1 MKFYNLCWK
10 YIQLRVNKYLEQLL
24 ACVNTYRDSVY
35 ENESESVQELARRA
49 MFLALAIYDQA
60 RRKEVS

>member
-1 MKFYNLCWK
+1 M
-10 YIQLRVNKYLEQLL
+10 NKYLEQLL

-35 ENESESVQELARRA
+35 ENESEIVQELARRA
-49 MFLALAIYDQA
+49 MFLALALYDQA

>member
-1 MKFYNLCWK
+1 M
-10 YIQLRVNKYLEQLL
+10 NKYLEQLL

-35 ENESESVQELARRA
+35 EDESESVQELARRA
-49 MFLALAIYDQA
+49 MFLALALYDQA

>member
-1 MKFYNLCWK
+1 M
-10 YIQLRVNKYLEQLL
+10 NKYLEQLI

-35 ENESESVQELARRA
+35 ENESETVQELARRA
-49 MFLALAIYDQA
+49 MFLALALYDQA